1 MSIIFIV
8 FAVIFTLGFFNV
20 TGFQNFTL
28 GSINGSYLN
37 GADLSIII
45 GELPVYLSVSILIF
59 FIVTLLILILV
70 ISKILLNTK
79 NINPTYLLGL
89 IFIVIALFIFNSFVL
104 SDKIEDWKD
113 SGQLKEWVED
123 GVIKIEKWKTYRY

>member
-1 MSIIFIV
+1 
-8 FAVIFTLGFFNV
+8 
-20 TGFQNFTL
+20 
-28 GSINGSYLN
+28 LN